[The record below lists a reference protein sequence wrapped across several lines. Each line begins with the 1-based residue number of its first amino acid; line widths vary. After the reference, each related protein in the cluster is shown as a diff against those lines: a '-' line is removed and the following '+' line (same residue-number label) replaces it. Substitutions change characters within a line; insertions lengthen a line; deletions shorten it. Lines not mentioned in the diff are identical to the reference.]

1 MTAGES
7 VTRSGSVVSFSA
19 TYLNGRATRALG
31 AGSVGK
37 VHKAVGRYR
46 IESMV
51 FQFPGWLLKRSS
63 RRSLGAH
70 FSVIAE
76 EIVKTFLSWRAGG
89 SLAVSRTAIKLGE
102 FPELKCFYTDVV
114 GKPFVSRRG

>member
-76 EIVKTFLSWRAGG
+76 EIVKNFSI
-89 SLAVSRTAIKLGE
+89 LA
-102 FPELKCFYTDVV
+102 
-114 GKPFVSRRG
+114 RRGKSRSVEDGYQTRRISRAKVLLHRRRWEAFC